1 MAKKKRK
8 KWMKPRH
15 RLVRNLLA
23 AILGPIAR
31 ARYGIRIEKFKEQ
44 GKRPYLILYNHQTA
58 FDQFFVGLAFR
69 GPVYYIA
76 SEDLFSKGFLSSII
90 RYLVAPIP
98 ILKQTT
104 DVSAVMTTLRVA
116 REGATI
122 ALAPE
127 GNRTFSGRTEYIKES
142 VAPLVRALKMP
153 VAIYRL
159 EGGYGVQPRWSD
171 CVRRGKMRGYVSE
184 VIEPEEY
191 RAMTDDELYAR
202 ICTALENDEGCVDG
216 EYRHKNAAEYVE
228 RAVYV
233 CPHCGLSRFDSH
245 GDTVKCLT
253 CGAEVRYLPTKEL
266 QGVDRPFPFRFM
278 TEWYRYQCDFV
289 SRLDL
294 TPYGETPIYEDKAR
308 FSEVEIYRR
317 KHLIAKEATLAIY
330 GDRYEVR
337 TPAGTQILPFDRVR
351 TATVLGKNKL
361 NLYFEDKLYQ
371 FKGDKRFNA
380 IKYVNLYY
388 HAINEKE
395 GKQEHEF
402 LGL

>member
-216 EYRHKNAAEYVE
+216 EYHHKNAAEYVE

-233 CPHCGLSRFDSH
+233 CPHCGLSRFESH

-330 GDRYEVR
+330 GGRYEVR

>member
-8 KWMKPRH
+8 KWMKLRH
-15 RLVRNLLA
+15 RVVH
-23 AILGPIAR
+23 AILRHPIGLYCR
-31 ARYGIRIEKFKEQ
+31 LKYGIRIEKFKQQ

-76 SEDLFSKGFLSSII
+76 SEDLFSKGFLSKII

-127 GNRTFSGRTEYIKES
+127 GNRTFSGRTEYFKES
-142 VAPLVRALKMP
+142 VAALVRALKLP

-159 EGGYGVQPRWSD
+159 EGGYGVHPRWSD

-191 RAMTDDELYAR
+191 RAMTDAELCDR
-202 ICTALENDEGCVDG
+202 IRAALANDEGRVDAT
-216 EYRHKNAAEYVE
+216 YRHKNAAEYLE

-233 CPHCGLSRFDSH
+233 CPHCGLSRFESH
-245 GDTVKCLT
+245 RDTVRCLS
-253 CGAEVRYLPTKEL
+253 CGATVRYLPTKEL
-266 QGVDRPFPFRFM
+266 EGVDQPFPFRFM
-278 TEWYRYQCDFV
+278 TEWYAYQSDFV
-289 SRLDL
+289 RALDL
-294 TPYGETPIYEDKAR
+294 TPYADTPIYEDTAQ
-308 FSEVEIYRR
+308 FSEVEVYKK
-317 KHLIAKEATLAIY
+317 KHLLEKSATLSVY
-330 GDRYEVR
+330 SDRYEVK
-337 TPAGTQILPFDRVR
+337 TSTGTVVLPFSDVR
-351 TATVLGKNKL
+351 TSTVLGKNKL
-361 NLYFEDKLYQ
+361 NVYVGDKLYQ
-371 FKGDKRFNA
+371 FKSDKRFNA
-380 IKYVNLYY
+380 LKYVNLYY
-388 HAINEKE
+388 RAESVQKGE
-395 GKQEHEF
+395 GLCEF

>member
-122 ALAPE
+122 TLAPE

>member
-1 MAKKKRK
+1 MAKKKKK
-8 KWMKPRH
+8 KWMRPRH
-15 RLVRNLLA
+15 CLVRNLLA
-23 AILGPIAR
+23 LILGPIAR
-31 ARYGIRIEKFKEQ
+31 LKYGIHVEKFKEQ
-44 GKRPYLILYNHQTA
+44 GKRSYLILYNHQTA

-76 SEDLFSKGFLSSII
+76 SEDLFSKGFLSKII

-127 GNRTFSGRTEYIKES
+127 GNRTFSGRTEYFKES
-142 VAPLVRALKMP
+142 VAALVRAMKLP

-191 RAMTDDELYAR
+191 RAMTDDALCAR
-202 ICTALENDEGCVDG
+202 IRTALANDEGRVDG
-216 EYRHKNAAEYVE
+216 TYRHKNTAEYLE

-233 CPHCGLSRFDSH
+233 CPHCGLSRFESH
-245 GDTVKCLT
+245 RDCIRCLG
-253 CGAEVRYLPTKEL
+253 CGATVRYLPTKEL
-266 QGVDRPFPFRFM
+266 EGVDRPFPFRFM
-278 TEWYRYQCDFV
+278 TEWYEYQCSFV
-289 SRLDL
+289 RHLDL
-294 TPYGETPIYEDKAR
+294 APYAKTPIYEDAAR
-308 FSEVEIYRR
+308 FSEVEIYKR
-317 KHLIAKEATLAIY
+317 KHLLAKNATLSVY
-330 GDRYEVR
+330 SDRYEVK
-337 TPAGTQILPFDRVR
+337 TPTETVVMPFSEVR
-351 TATVLGKNKL
+351 TSTVLGKNKL
-361 NLYFEDKLYQ
+361 NLYVGDKLYQ

-380 IKYVNLYY
+380 LKYVNLYY
-388 HAINEKE
+388 HATSEAAGE
-395 GKQEHEF
+395 DACEF

>member
-1 MAKKKRK
+1 MAKKKRA
-8 KWMKPRH
+8 KWMKFRH
-15 RLVRNLLA
+15 RVVRALLG
-23 AILGPIAR
+23 GPVGAYCR
-31 ARYGIRIEKFKEQ
+31 WKYGIHIEKFREQ
-44 GKRPYLILYNHQTA
+44 GNRPYLILYNHQTA

-76 SEDLFSKGFLSSII
+76 SEDLFSKGFLSHII

-104 DVSAVMTTLRVA
+104 DVSAVMTTMRVA

-127 GNRTFSGRTEYIKES
+127 GNRTYSGKTEYIKES

-171 CVRRGKMRGYVSE
+171 VVRRGKMRGYVSE

-191 RAMTDDELYAR
+191 RAMSDEALYTR
-202 ICTALENDEGCVDG
+202 ICEALANDEGCLSG
-216 EYRHKNAAEYVE
+216 EFHHKKTAEYLE

-233 CPHCGLSRFDSH
+233 CPHCGLSRFESRRDVI
-245 GDTVKCLT
+245 DCLG
-253 CGAEVRYLPTKEL
+253 CGTSVRYLPTKEL
-266 QGVDRPFPFRFM
+266 SGIDRPFPFRFV
-278 TEWYRYQCDFV
+278 TEWYNYQCEFV
-289 SRLDL
+289 NKLDL
-294 TPYGETPIYEDKAR
+294 SFYTEAPIYEDLAR
-308 FSEVEIYRR
+308 FSEVEIYHR
-317 KHLIAKEATLAIY
+317 KHLLAKQATLAVY
-330 GDRYEVR
+330 ADRYEVK
-337 TPAGTQILPFDRVR
+337 TPNGTVNMPFSEVR
-351 TATVLGKNKL
+351 TSTVLGKNKL
-361 NLYFEDKLYQ
+361 NIYFGDKLYQ

-388 HAINEKE
+388 HAINVQKGENSY
-395 GKQEHEF
+395 EF

>member
-8 KWMKPRH
+8 KWMKFRH
-15 RLVRNLLA
+15 RVVRVLLGPVIGLLA
-23 AILGPIAR
+23 RIK
-31 ARYGIRIEKFKEQ
+31 YGIRIEKFKEQ
-44 GKRPYLILYNHQTA
+44 GNRPYLILYNHQTA

-76 SEDLFSKGFLSSII
+76 SEDLFSKGALSWLI

-104 DVSAVMTTLRVA
+104 DVTAVMTTLRVA

-142 VAPLVRALKMP
+142 VAPLVRALKLP
-153 VAIYRL
+153 VAIYRI

-171 CVRRGKMRGYVSE
+171 VTRAGRMRGYVSQ

-191 RAMTDDELYAR
+191 RSMTDGELYER
-202 ICTALENDEGCVDG
+202 ICTALENDEGCLGG
-216 EYRHKNAAEYVE
+216 EFRHKRSAEYLE

-233 CPHCGLSRFDSH
+233 CPYCGLSRFESH
-245 GDTVKCLT
+245 GDTVKCLR
-253 CGAEVRYLPTKEL
+253 CGAGVRYLPTKEL
-266 QGVDRPFPFRFM
+266 EGVERPFPFRFM
-278 TEWYRYQCDFV
+278 TEWYAYQCKV
-289 SRLDL
+289 VGELDL
-294 TPYGETPIYEDKAR
+294 APYADTPIYEDTAR

-317 KHLIAKEATLAIY
+317 KHLLAKAATLAVY
-330 GDRYEVR
+330 ADRYEVT
-337 TPAGTQILPFDRVR
+337 TPGGTVVLPFDKIR
-351 TATVLGKNKL
+351 TSTVLGKNKL
-361 NLYFEDKLYQ
+361 NLYYEDKLYQ

-388 HAINEKE
+388 HATSVKE
-395 GKQEHEF
+395 GKQDYEF

>member
-1 MAKKKRK
+1 MAKKKRA
-8 KWMKPRH
+8 KWMKFRH
-15 RLVRNLLA
+15 RVVRVLLG
-23 AILGPIAR
+23 GPLR
-31 ARYGIRIEKFKEQ
+31 AFCRLKYGIRIEKFREQ
-44 GKRPYLILYNHQTA
+44 GNRPYLILYNHQTA

-76 SEDLFSKGFLSSII
+76 SEDLFSKGFLSHII

-104 DVSAVMTTLRVA
+104 DVSAVMTTMRVA

-127 GNRTFSGRTEYIKES
+127 GNRTFSGKTEYIKES
-142 VAPLVRALKMP
+142 IASLVRALKLP

-184 VIEPEEY
+184 VIEPEEV
-191 RAMTDDELYAR
+191 RAMTDEALYTR
-202 ICTALENDEGCVDG
+202 ICEALENNEGSVSG
-216 EYRHKNAAEYVE
+216 EFRHKNTAEYLE

-233 CPHCGLSRFDSH
+233 CPHCGLSRFESNKD
-245 GDTVKCLT
+245 VIRCLN
-253 CGAEVRYLPTKEL
+253 CGTSIRYLPTKEL
-266 QGVDRPFPFRFM
+266 LGIDRPFPFRFM
-278 TEWYRYQCDFV
+278 TEWYDYQCEFI
-289 SRLDL
+289 SKLDL
-294 TPYGETPIYEDKAR
+294 SPYTEAPIYEDTAR

-317 KHLIAKEATLAIY
+317 KHLLAKDAVLSVYA
-330 GDRYEVR
+330 DRYEVK
-337 TPAGTQILPFDRVR
+337 TPSGVVLLPFSEVK
-351 TATVLGKNKL
+351 TSTVLGKNKL
-361 NLYFEDKLYQ
+361 NIYFGDKLYQ

-388 HAINEKE
+388 HAICERKGE
-395 GKQEHEF
+395 LHHEF